1 MNIIFYSNKCNNC
14 IKILKYLNTIDYKL
28 IFKLIN
34 IDENFENNKIKE
46 LFLSIIEKKFSN
58 ISDELINELNMPILI
73 NPNLNQILKGDDA
86 FKYISNIKYFNI
98 STNNIK
104 SIIPDNP
111 IINNDDKALNKD
123 NNISLIIEEPK
134 NNNTSLI
141 IEEQKDKQNE
151 KRIIPQKKF
160 QYYLLQKKK

>member
-1 MNIIFYSNKCNNC
+1 
-14 IKILKYLNTIDYKL
+14 
-28 IFKLIN
+28 
-34 IDENFENNKIKE
+34 
-46 LFLSIIEKKFSN
+46 
-58 ISDELINELNMPILI
+58 MPILI

-111 IINNDDKALNKD
+111 IINNDDKASNKD